1 MIYRFIFISDE
12 ADDFYREIQISSS
25 ATFLDFS
32 NAILKSVG
40 YPDDQMT
47 SFFMCEE
54 NWEKREEIT
63 REEMNTSSDEDS
75 WVMANTPLDEL
86 IEDEKQRLIY
96 VFDPLT
102 ERCFFIELKEII
114 TGKTLKEA
122 VCTGS
127 QGNPPA
133 QTVDFDDIA
142 KATPGID
149 VDENF
154 YGDDGFDDSELDQDG
169 FDVDGQG
176 GGNVSLESLGSSI
189 DDLY

>member
-1 MIYRFIFISDE
+1 MVFRFIFISDE
-12 ADDFYREIQISSS
+12 VDDFYREIQINSS

-47 SFFMCEE
+47 SFFICED

-63 REEMNTSSDEDS
+63 REEMNTSSEVDN
-75 WVMANTPLDEL
+75 WVMADTPLEEL

-114 TGKTLKEA
+114 TGKTLDGA
-122 VCTGS
+122 ICSAS
-127 QGNPPA
+127 QGNPPK
-133 QTVDFDDIA
+133 QTVDFDEFA
-142 KATPGID
+142 KTTAGID

-154 YGDDGFDDSELDQDG
+154 YGDEGFESDELDQEG
-169 FDVDGQG
+169 FDVEGGDG
-176 GGNVSLESLGSSI
+176 GGTVSLDSI

>member
-12 ADDFYREIQISSS
+12 VDDFYREIQINSS
-25 ATFLDFS
+25 ASFLDFS
-32 NAILKSVG
+32 NAILQSVG
-40 YPDDQMT
+40 YPDDQLT
-47 SFFMCEE
+47 SFFICED

-63 REEMNTSSDEDS
+63 REEMNTSSEEDN

-96 VFDPLT
+96 IFDPLT

-114 TGKTLKEA
+114 TGKSLDA
-122 VCTGS
+122 PICTGKS
-127 QGNPPA
+127 GNPPK
-133 QTVDFDDIA
+133 QTVDFDELA
-142 KATPGID
+142 KTTGGID

-154 YGDDGFDDSELDQDG
+154 YGDEGFDASELDEEG
-169 FDVDGQG
+169 FGMEGGEG
-176 GGNVSLESLGSSI
+176 GGSVSLDSI